1 MTAVLR
7 CAVYTRKSS
16 EEGLEQAF
24 NSLHAQ
30 REACEAYIK
39 SQQHEGW
46 TLVETAYDDGAYSGG
61 NMQRPALL
69 ALLEDVKAGKVDVI
83 VVYKVDR
90 LTRSLPDFARIVD
103 VLDAAKASFVSVTQ
117 AFNTTTSMGRLTL
130 NVLLSFAQFEREVT
144 GERIRDKIAAS
155 KAKGMWM
162 GGLPPLG
169 YNASEGKLVVNTA
182 EASQVNRLFALF
194 LQTRSVDKLLPL
206 AEAEGLRTKARKSS
220 AGQTGGKPYSRGT
233 VYHLLANRVYVGEV
247 RHKGKH
253 YPGQHQPIV
262 DPETFEKVQAI
273 IASNRHKRAMGG
285 NATEPSL
292 LAGLLVDGQG
302 RRFTPTHTNRRGRK
316 YRYYTRAAE
325 GSDEALRLPAESL
338 DRAVLD
344 TLREFLKAD
353 ERILSAT
360 GAKTSHDA
368 DAAIKASIAA
378 LAGLEDQKPK
388 VLRQRLRAMV
398 ETIVLSPDQIALTL
412 RPDALPGVTLVQ
424 TDLTAPISIVR
435 RGRDLKLVVEG
446 QSQGPDQ
453 KLINLIALAS
463 TWFDEVA
470 QGRVATLTA
479 LAEREGVTP
488 AYVAQVIDLAFL
500 APAIKQSILQG
511 TQAPGLTTMTLKA
524 MRPLPLCWEQQ
535 QDLVFKAGGWA
546 PRAQPEVAV
555 RVLT

>member
-69 ALLEDVKAGKVDVI
+69 ALLEDVKAGKIDVI

-169 YNASEGKLVVNTA
+169 YDGGEGKLIVNTA

-194 LQTRSVDKLLPL
+194 LQTHSVDKLLPM
-206 AEAEGLRTKARKSS
+206 AEAEGLRTKVRKSS
-220 AGQTGGKPYSRGT
+220 AGQTGGRSYSRGT

-253 YPGQHQPIV
+253 FPGQHQPIV
-262 DPETFEKVQAI
+262 DPETFGKVQAI

-292 LAGLLVDGQG
+292 LAGLLIDGQG

-316 YRYYTRAAE
+316 YRYYARAAE
-325 GSDEALRLPAESL
+325 GADDALRLPAEPM
-338 DRAVLD
+338 DQAVLD
-344 TLREFLKAD
+344 TLREFLKAE
-353 ERILSAT
+353 ERVLSAT
-360 GAKTSHDA
+360 GAKTSQDA
-368 DAAIKASIAA
+368 DAAIKASLAA
-378 LAGLEDQKPK
+378 MSGLEDQKPK

-398 ETIVLSPDQIALTL
+398 DAVVMGLDHIALTL

-424 TDLTAPISIVR
+424 TDLTAPISIAR

-470 QGRVATLTA
+470 QGKVATLTA

-500 APAIKQSILQG
+500 APTIKQSILLG
-511 TQAPGLTTMTLKA
+511 TQAPSLTTMTLKA
-524 MRPLPLCWEQQ
+524 MRPLPLCWNQQ
-535 QDLVFKAGGWA
+535 QERL
-546 PRAQPEVAV
+546 AQT
-555 RVLT
+555 R

>member
-7 CAVYTRKSS
+7 CAVYTRKSC

-24 NSLHAQ
+24 NSLHSQ

-169 YNASEGKLVVNTA
+169 YDAGDGKLNVNPA

-194 LQTRSVDKLLPL
+194 LQTCSVDKLLPL
-206 AEAEGLRTKARKSS
+206 AEAEGLRTKARKSA

-233 VYHLLANRVYVGEV
+233 VYHLLANRIYVGEV
-247 RHKGKH
+247 KHKGKH
-253 YPGQHQPIV
+253 FPGQHQPIV
-262 DPETFEKVQAI
+262 DPETFEMVQAI

-316 YRYYTRAAE
+316 YRYYARAAE
-325 GSDEALRLPAESL
+325 GADDALRLPAEPM
-338 DRAVLD
+338 DQAVLD
-344 TLREFLKAD
+344 TLREFLKAE
-353 ERILSAT
+353 ERVLSAT

-368 DAAIKASIAA
+368 DAAIKASRAA
-378 LAGLEDQKPK
+378 SVGLEDQNPK
-388 VLRQRLRAMV
+388 GLRQRLRAMV
-398 ETIVLSPDQIALTL
+398 DAVVLGPDQIALTL
-412 RPDALPGVTLVQ
+412 RPDALAGLTLVQ
-424 TDLTAPISIVR
+424 TDLTAPISIAR

-500 APAIKQSILQG
+500 APTIKQSILQG
-511 TQAPGLTTMTLKA
+511 RQAPGLTTMTLKA
-524 MRPLPLCWEQQ
+524 MRPLPLCWDQQ
-535 QDLVFKAGGWA
+535 QDLLA
-546 PRAQPEVAV
+546 
-555 RVLT
+555 TSH